1 MRQSCSNTVTWCSGF
16 PLWVLVLAA
25 TSVLLGALSISSQ
38 SVFCRVGNKY
48 QISERVPLKGDGNPP
63 VIAYWISSS
72 KGEKGEKIPRLLK
85 AIYHPRNQYLLQL
98 DADSSD
104 YEREQLALY
113 VQSQRVFRTF
123 DNVNVVGQS
132 YGINQMGSSSLAA
145 TLHAAALLLKLSAD
159 WDWFI
164 ALSASDYPLMPQDDL
179 LHALTS
185 LPRNLNFLHFTNET
199 GWKEQKRIEKIVLDP
214 TLHLQNSTPVS
225 PLNYSLHERR
235 EFPDAFDVFGGS
247 PWGIL
252 TRDFMEYCI
261 QGWDNFPRTLLMYLS
276 NVVYPLHY
284 YFHTIICNSFEFQNS
299 LVDNDLS
306 FIVWNLTAFGETQV
320 LNMSHYDQMLAS
332 GAAFARP
339 FHAGDQVLNK
349 IDGSVLNRSPK
360 GLVPGEWCL
369 GEGKSMRVLEN
380 STADHEELC
389 ATWGNINNVNPGS
402 RGINLAA
409 LLTNLV
415 VKGRFTTSHCQEH
428 W

>member
-1 MRQSCSNTVTWCSGF
+1 MRLSSSNTFTWCSGF
-16 PLWVLVLAA
+16 PLWVMVLVV
-25 TSVLLGALSISSQ
+25 TSVLLGALSLTSQ

-48 QISERVPLKGDGNPP
+48 QISARVPLKGNGNPP
-63 VIAYWISSS
+63 IIAYWISSTN
-72 KGEKGEKIPRLLK
+72 GEKCEKMLRLLK

-98 DADSSD
+98 DAESSD

-113 VQSQRVFRTF
+113 VQSQGVFGTF

-132 YGINQMGSSSLAA
+132 YGINHMGSSSLAA

-164 ALSASDYPLMPQDDL
+164 ALSTSDYPLMPQD
-179 LHALTS
+179 
-185 LPRNLNFLHFTNET
+185 
-199 GWKEQKRIEKIVLDP
+199 
-214 TLHLQNSTPVS
+214 
-225 PLNYSLHERR
+225 
-235 EFPDAFDVFGGS
+235 GS

-252 TRDFMEYCI
+252 SRDFMEYCV
-261 QGWDNFPRTLLMYLS
+261 QGWDNLPRKLLMYLS

-284 YFHTIICNSFEFQNS
+284 YFHTIICNSPEFQNS

-306 FIVWNLTAFGETQV
+306 FTVWNLTAFGETQV
-320 LNMSHYDQMLAS
+320 INMSHYEQMLAS

-339 FHAGDQVLNK
+339 FHTSDQVLNK
-349 IDGSVLNRSPK
+349 IDESVLNRSSK

-369 GEGKSMRVLEN
+369 GEGRSMGLEN
-380 STADHEELC
+380 SADDHEELC
-389 ATWGNINNVNPGS
+389 STWGNINSVNPGS
-402 RGINLAA
+402 RGISLAA

-415 VKGRFTTSHCQEH
+415 VEGRFTTSHCQEH